1 MNWNVKD
8 SEQEL
13 MKHLSEREKA
23 QYEFEKEQKRL
34 NDQQN

>member
-13 MKHLSEREKA
+13 LKHLSDRELENYNKLKAEKA
-23 QYEFEKEQKRL
+23 DES
-34 NDQQN
+34 